1 MPPRNFTL
9 EEANAL
15 LADVRP
21 LAERLVGHRRA
32 LTRAQR
38 ERTKI
43 VTRIAGNGAGV
54 DASELA
60 ELDERIGEAL
70 TGVARCVNAI
80 HELGA
85 VVKDPDEGLV
95 DFPAR
100 LDGLDVYLCWKL
112 GEDSIEYWHGV
123 DEGFAGRK
131 PL

>member
-1 MPPRNFTL
+1 MPPRTFTP

-32 LTRAQR
+32 LTDAQR

-43 VTRIAGNGAGV
+43 VSRIAGNGAGV
-54 DASELA
+54 DAGELA
-60 ELDERIGEAL
+60 ELDERIGQEL
-70 TGVARCVNAI
+70 TGVARCVNSI

-123 DEGFAGRK
+123 DEGYAGRK